1 MNSGGSAPADVGGEP
16 PNGRAKGQ
24 RASSQNRMFRGP
36 LKRRSI
42 RPSSR
47 MPTTRQRAG
56 FETGTHS
63 SSPLQ
68 GAITRGAPHVPP
80 KMTEKAARQPTTK
93 TRKRG
98 HSERRAPMSAALR
111 PAREKMSARH
121 AEPRCL
127 GPKPR
132 LCGWKKS
139 GPGRMCRSWGPK
151 NLRRRSEIRKGSLA
165 LTAQV
170 RSGRDHSERE
180 HVDHRMDPSTLKK
193 DRACSSCP
201 NPVSVAHCRASGK
214 KREALAAAKEGETV
228 RCIARGPSRRQAPHA
243 SFAQSPL
250 VPAQPPGPG
259 VRVQSAQ
266 PPGPGVRVQSVPH
279 LSQQAGKGAVRPA

>member
-24 RASSQNRMFRGP
+24 RASSRNRMFRGP

-68 GAITRGAPHVPP
+68 GAITRGAPHVAQRIR
-80 KMTEKAARQPTTK
+80 TEGHHTASQ
-93 TRKRG
+93 KR
-98 HSERRAPMSAALR
+98 EK
-111 PAREKMSARH
+111 KMSARH

-139 GPGRMCRSWGPK
+139 RPGRMCRSWGPK
-151 NLRRRSEIRKGSLA
+151 KPSAAKRDQNGIACLDGPSEIKS
-165 LTAQV
+165 QV
-170 RSGRDHSERE
+170 ARLKWRVLRPTCVNVWSE
-180 HVDHRMDPSTLKK
+180 
-193 DRACSSCP
+193 
-201 NPVSVAHCRASGK
+201 
-214 KREALAAAKEGETV
+214 
-228 RCIARGPSRRQAPHA
+228 
-243 SFAQSPL
+243 
-250 VPAQPPGPG
+250 
-259 VRVQSAQ
+259 
-266 PPGPGVRVQSVPH
+266 
-279 LSQQAGKGAVRPA
+279 

>member
-24 RASSQNRMFRGP
+24 RASSRNRMFRGP

-111 PAREKMSARH
+111 PAREKMSAH
-121 AEPRCL
+121 DAEPQCL
-127 GPKPR
+127 GLDHASAGGKKKEPRRVVQVVGPQKPSAAKR
-132 LCGWKKS
+132 DQS
-139 GPGRMCRSWGPK
+139 GIACLDGP
-151 NLRRRSEIRKGSLA
+151 SEIRTGSL
-165 LTAQV
+165 
-170 RSGRDHSERE
+170 
-180 HVDHRMDPSTLKK
+180 
-193 DRACSSCP
+193 
-201 NPVSVAHCRASGK
+201 
-214 KREALAAAKEGETV
+214 
-228 RCIARGPSRRQAPHA
+228 
-243 SFAQSPL
+243 
-250 VPAQPPGPG
+250 
-259 VRVQSAQ
+259 
-266 PPGPGVRVQSVPH
+266 
-279 LSQQAGKGAVRPA
+279 GA

>member
-24 RASSQNRMFRGP
+24 RASSRNRMFRGP

-180 HVDHRMDPSTLKK
+180 HVDHRNGSKHPEKGSGVLFMSKPSQRRPLP
-193 DRACSSCP
+193 CL
-201 NPVSVAHCRASGK
+201 GQ

-243 SFAQSPL
+243 SFAQRPL

-259 VRVQSAQ
+259 VRVQSD
-266 PPGPGVRVQSVPH
+266 PH